1 MPNLNPVPDTLENLK
16 VQLKLIE
23 KNACIDIRPYGA
35 ITMGE
40 QGRELAE
47 LEEMAPFVI
56 GFSDD
61 GVGLNDP
68 DLMKKAM
75 ETAKHHNLLI
85 AAHCED
91 LTLRNGGYIHD
102 GD

>member
-1 MPNLNPVPDTLENLK
+1 M
-16 VQLKLIE
+16 QLKLIE

-56 GFSDD
+56 GFSDEC
-61 GVGLNDP
+61 VGLNDP
-68 DLMKKAM
+68 DLNEEGNGNCKAP
-75 ETAKHHNLLI
+75 
-85 AAHCED
+85 
-91 LTLRNGGYIHD
+91 
-102 GD
+102 